1 MGLGVNS
8 QGGETLEA
16 LEGVRG
22 DARDPIVAEI
32 AATQQLNKSGE
43 GVGWKGVKL
52 TSG

>member
-16 LEGVRG
+16 LEGVRS

-43 GVGWKGVKL
+43 GVGWGGKG
-52 TSG
+52 